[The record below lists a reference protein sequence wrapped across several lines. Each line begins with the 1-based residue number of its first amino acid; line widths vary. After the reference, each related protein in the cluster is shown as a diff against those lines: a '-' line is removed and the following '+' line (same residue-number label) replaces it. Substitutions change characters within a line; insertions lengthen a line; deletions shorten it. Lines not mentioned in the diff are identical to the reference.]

1 MVGQDN
7 AHRLGWLGTGR
18 MGVEMGRRLLSA
30 GCDLAV
36 FNRSMGKAEPLI
48 RLGAKP
54 AGTAAELATR
64 DIVFITVG
72 SSDDLIAAVL
82 GPDGLMSGPGTVPA
96 VLIDCS
102 TVSADASARVRA
114 EIADRGTALLAAPV
128 MGNPKVVRAG
138 KMTAAVSG
146 PRGAFVL
153 AEPYLNMLGRGVTYV
168 GDGEVARTVKLC
180 HNLFLGVVAQSLAEI
195 TVLAEK
201 SGISR
206 QAFLDCLNKSVMGSL
221 FTGYKTPAYVNLD
234 FEPTFTATLLRKDFD
249 LGLAAAR
256 EHEVPMP
263 VAAVVHQLIQG
274 LVGRGYGEAD
284 FAALLQQQADSAGLP
299 LVSEHAEV
307 SDGLGTSDTLSV
319 IIPNE
324 RKEAPGVRPHLP
336 WLSKNGLALSAAAI
350 LSAGFVAACSSSS
363 SSSTG
368 ATATSSSPSTK
379 APITI
384 GASLSLTGD
393 FSADGQAF
401 ERGYQLWASDVN
413 TAGGLLGRQVTLK
426 ILNDNSSPTQVQT
439 NYQTLFA
446 SDKVDLA
453 FGPFSSLLT
462 TPSAS
467 VAARYGYALVEGAGG
482 APTVF
487 ASPANQSAHN
497 VFDVSLP
504 IEDELIPFVNW
515 VASLPPGQR
524 PKTAAYPMADDPFA
538 DPPVQLAQQKLQAL
552 GVKTV
557 YSKIF
562 PAEET
567 SYKPAADQVAATGAQ
582 AVLLGST
589 DVPTVSAFM
598 QAFEQQH
605 YNPKMFICAAGP
617 DQGAAFT
624 SAVGKANA
632 TGMMVPN
639 GWYPGY
645 ANPASQAMVNEYVAK
660 YGGSPSDVNAD
671 VAEAYSVGQV
681 MAQAVNRDRRHRQR
695 EDHHLPAQRRDAS
708 APSRDR

>member
-1 MVGQDN
+1 M
-7 AHRLGWLGTGR
+7 
-18 MGVEMGRRLLSA
+18 
-30 GCDLAV
+30 
-36 FNRSMGKAEPLI
+36 
-48 RLGAKP
+48 
-54 AGTAAELATR
+54 
-64 DIVFITVG
+64 
-72 SSDDLIAAVL
+72 
-82 GPDGLMSGPGTVPA
+82 
-96 VLIDCS
+96 
-102 TVSADASARVRA
+102 
-114 EIADRGTALLAAPV
+114 
-128 MGNPKVVRAG
+128 
-138 KMTAAVSG
+138 
-146 PRGAFVL
+146 
-153 AEPYLNMLGRGVTYV
+153 
-168 GDGEVARTVKLC
+168 
-180 HNLFLGVVAQSLAEI
+180 
-195 TVLAEK
+195 
-201 SGISR
+201 
-206 QAFLDCLNKSVMGSL
+206 
-221 FTGYKTPAYVNLD
+221 
-234 FEPTFTATLLRKDFD
+234 
-249 LGLAAAR
+249 
-256 EHEVPMP
+256 
-263 VAAVVHQLIQG
+263 
-274 LVGRGYGEAD
+274 
-284 FAALLQQQADSAGLP
+284 
-299 LVSEHAEV
+299 
-307 SDGLGTSDTLSV
+307 
-319 IIPNE
+319 
-324 RKEAPGVRPHLP
+324 RPHPP
-336 WLSKNGLALSAAAI
+336 WLSRQYLALSAAAI
-350 LSAGFVAACSSSS
+350 LSACLVAACSSSGSS

-368 ATATSSSPSTK
+368 TTNTSSPTNTK
-379 APITI
+379 PILI

-401 ERGYQLWASDVN
+401 ERGYKLWASDVN
-413 TAGGLLGRQVTLK
+413 SSGGLLGRQVQLK

-439 NYQTLFA
+439 NYQTLFS

-497 VFDVSLP
+497 IFDVSLP

-562 PAEET
+562 PAENA

-582 AVLLGST
+582 AVVLGST

-617 DQGAAFT
+617 DQGASFT
-624 SAVGKANA
+624 SAVGKGNA

-645 ANPASQAMVNEYVAK
+645 ANPDSQKMVQAYVAK
-660 YGGSPSDVNAD
+660 YGGSPSDINAD
-671 VAEAYSVGQV
+671 VAEGYSVGQV
-681 MAQAVNRDRRHRQR
+681 AAQAVIATKGTDNAKIITYLHSGVTLSSVQGPVRFDNFGKNSSAAAFTFQWQQQGTAYKQV
-695 EDHHLPAQRRDAS
+695 LPVSTAGSVAIINPKPNWTS
-708 APSRDR
+708 